1 LSPDSPT
8 TSSPTLSPVNPT
20 TTPPTLLNRRDLI
33 EEEEEEDDNNEED
46 NGNSTISSPTDSLNT
61 SSSTIQPTDSQQ
73 SEQITGG
80 LGAERF
86 PLYLSTDSANPY
98 TIFAPSN
105 AAFALLDEETL
116 NNFFTDDG
124 KEGLRYILGYHLIN
138 EKSINFQKLVCGL
151 PYKMDNGQT
160 TLTKCDGRG
169 KKFQVGGCNIDD
181 DNEPEI
187 ENGNANGDNSVV
199 HVINRVIIPPVLLES
214 T

>member
-1 LSPDSPT
+1 LPSSLPTTDNPT
-8 TSSPTLSPVNPT
+8 TSSPTSLSPID
-20 TTPPTLLNRRDLI
+20 NRRDLI
-33 EEEEEEDDNNEED
+33 EEEDEEKEAYNNEEE

-61 SSSTIQPTDSQQ
+61 SSSTIEPTDSQQ

-86 PLYLSTDSANPY
+86 PLYLSTDYVTPY
-98 TIFAPSN
+98 TVFAPSN
-105 AAFALLDEETL
+105 AAFALFDEETL

-124 KEGLRYILGYHLIN
+124 KEGLRYILGYHIIN

-151 PYKMDNGQT
+151 PYEMDNGQT

-169 KKFQVGGCNIDD
+169 KKFQVGGGNIDA

-187 ENGNANGDNSVV
+187 ENGNEIGDNGVV